1 MDDDI
6 FQPRISAQGWPH
18 LRDLGMADEEEEY
31 LTVHVVIGVDY
42 FFKMLGSTIVRAGDD
57 DPVAVETCLGW
68 VICGPQTA
76 SQLPTSTVGADKSA
90 DTEWDQLL
98 RKFWELE
105 AIGLYIDRSH
115 RSQYLPKKN
124 NLCLAWNEGI
134 SSGTS
139 PDRDVCK
146 FLWSEPGENEP
157 SKTYRLTRVCFG
169 LTCSPYLAMQTIRW
183 HAETYQVECSGALS
197 DLFPDMYVDELVGS
211 CDSVADASRIA
222 KEATELLGKGG
233 FHLAKWASNSL
244 AAVDDIPAK
253 DQEQSDRSRLLTTLG
268 VFWQRESDMLT
279 FRPPERVA
287 EFTDTKRGVLKAL
300 TSVFDPLGCLAPY
313 TVKAKIIIQLLWQWR
328 IWKEESLNFKT
339 ASQSRLLSTCEGF
352 QRDDHQISKVSD
364 LGRAGQIIVMD
375 HGPSGGSVGNGRHQT

>member
-1 MDDDI
+1 
-6 FQPRISAQGWPH
+6 
-18 LRDLGMADEEEEY
+18 MADEEEEY

-139 PDRDVCK
+139 
-146 FLWSEPGENEP
+146 
-157 SKTYRLTRVCFG
+157 RL
-169 LTCSPYLAMQTIRW
+169 
-183 HAETYQVECSGALS
+183 
-197 DLFPDMYVDELVGS
+197 
-211 CDSVADASRIA
+211 
-222 KEATELLGKGG
+222 
-233 FHLAKWASNSL
+233 
-244 AAVDDIPAK
+244 
-253 DQEQSDRSRLLTTLG
+253 
-268 VFWQRESDMLT
+268 
-279 FRPPERVA
+279 
-287 EFTDTKRGVLKAL
+287 
-300 TSVFDPLGCLAPY
+300 
-313 TVKAKIIIQLLWQWR
+313 
-328 IWKEESLNFKT
+328 
-339 ASQSRLLSTCEGF
+339 
-352 QRDDHQISKVSD
+352 
-364 LGRAGQIIVMD
+364 
-375 HGPSGGSVGNGRHQT
+375 